1 MKAFFPCSISI
12 SRVRSGPSCW
22 AWNVS
27 RARRGGWPREC
38 VLGPHKPASSP
49 LLDRFVENRRGL
61 VRASE
66 EILARDRDE
75 IHGIDADWLA
85 DNFHIIDEVLR
96 EVKQDLPRGYDLVLP
111 KLGTTHLAGF
121 PRVYALALT
130 LIAHTDSELD
140 ETRINRFVQAFQ
152 EVSPLRIGELW
163 ALPTMFRL
171 VLLDNLHRLA
181 EEMLW
186 GWDQRQRAER
196 WCQQAIA
203 AGKASGLDQAAT
215 PPLPG

>member
-1 MKAFFPCSISI
+1 MCPRTQQAGEQSAAGPVRRDPAGLR
-12 SRVRSGPSCW
+12 SRR
-22 AWNVS
+22 
-27 RARRGGWPREC
+27 
-38 VLGPHKPASSP
+38 
-49 LLDRFVENRRGL
+49 
-61 VRASE
+61 E

-85 DNFHIIDEVLR
+85 DNFHIIDEVLHK
-96 EVKQDLPRGYDLVLP
+96 VKQDLPRGYDLVLP
-111 KLGTTHLAGF
+111 KLGTTQLAGF

-140 ETRINRFVQAFQ
+140 ETRINRFAQAFQ

-186 GWDQRQRAER
+186 GWDQRQRAE
-196 WCQQAIA
+196 ALVP
-203 AGKASGLDQAAT
+203 AGDRGREN
-215 PPLPG
+215 PPRPVGWVSRLCRRNPTSQDEVGVTSCDPTRH